1 MTDPGEPTPCILPAD
16 LQRGGHGNEAM
27 LDFLRIHVGEHCQH
41 DWANSIAAGYNDLWD
56 ELQDEGEPGLILLGQ
71 LVDMTCELCDT
82 AQRLHLERVKAEAE
96 RARKEREAGVQER
109 LL

>member
-1 MTDPGEPTPCILPAD
+1 M
-16 LQRGGHGNEAM
+16 
-27 LDFLRIHVGEHCQH
+27 DFLRVHVGEFCQH

-56 ELQDEGEPGLILLGQ
+56 DLEDEGEPGLILLGQ

-82 AQRLHLERVKAEAE
+82 AQRLHVERVKAEAE